1 MTNVV
6 SPTRVQRVRHET
18 KRREVQV
25 VRVEDISLHFRSVT
39 FAGESLADFT
49 SASFDDH
56 VKFILASPGGEP
68 VMRDYTPRRYDR
80 SRRELTIEFALHG
93 DGPAATWAAN
103 ATAGQRVTI
112 AGPRGSFVIPVDYK
126 WHLLVGDETGLPAI
140 ARRLEELP
148 AGARAVALV
157 HVDDPADRRTF
168 QTAANL
174 SVQWLPDAAGLVQA
188 VRLLDLRAGEGYA
201 WCAGEA
207 ELAATVRRIL
217 VDEMSHDRHAI
228 RAAAYWKRGA
238 VAHHENI
245 EPAA

>member
-1 MTNVV
+1 MTNLV
-6 SPTRVQRVRHET
+6 SSTRGQRVRYET

-25 VRVEDISLHFRSVT
+25 ERVENISPHFRSVT
-39 FAGESLADFT
+39 FVGEALADFT

-56 VKFILASPGGEP
+56 VKFILASPGSEP
-68 VMRDYTPRRYDR
+68 FMRDYTPRRYDR
-80 SRRELTIEFALHG
+80 NRRELTIEFALHG

-103 ATAGQRVTI
+103 ATVGQRVTI
-112 AGPRGSFVIPVDYK
+112 AGPRGSFIVPVDYV
-126 WHLLVGDETGLPAI
+126 WHLLVGDETSLPAI

-148 AGARAVALV
+148 AGARAVAMV
-157 HVDDPADRRTF
+157 QVDDPADRRTF
-168 QTAANL
+168 QTATNL
-174 SVQWLPDAAGLVQA
+174 SVQWLGDAAGLVQA
-188 VRLLDLRAGEGYA
+188 VRLLNLPAGEGYA

-207 ELAATVRRIL
+207 GLAATVRQIL
-217 VDEMSHDRHAI
+217 VDEKSHDRHAI